1 MSGTQDIAFTY
12 GFSKAKNE
20 KMHLYIHT
28 NVNQKKIGVVII
40 ISKEWSLRE
49 KILLEEKHIS

>member
-1 MSGTQDIAFTY
+1 
-12 GFSKAKNE
+12 
-20 KMHLYIHT
+20 MHLYIHT

-40 ISKEWSLRE
+40 VSKEWSLRE